1 MVLRVLESVE
11 ALPEPR
17 AGKCEIQLAHKEPK
31 EAGETSKWAERLANR
46 FSFVERIDDIGW
58 REGQPKV
65 KAEDPNYL
73 IVYLPGR
80 RVRGIGFRLT
90 TTAQTHGQLVR
101 AQQEVERWI
110 EKEVR

>member
-1 MVLRVLESVE
+1 MGYELNKRHRISVQ
-11 ALPEPR
+11 
-17 AGKCEIQLAHKEPK
+17 G
-31 EAGETSKWAERLANR
+31 RLCL
-46 FSFVERIDDIGW
+46 FV
-58 REGQPKV
+58 V
-65 KAEDPNYL
+65 KAEDPNCL

>member
-1 MVLRVLESVE
+1 L
-11 ALPEPR
+11 
-17 AGKCEIQLAHKEPK
+17 
-31 EAGETSKWAERLANR
+31 
-46 FSFVERIDDIGW
+46 FV
-58 REGQPKV
+58 V
-65 KAEDPNYL
+65 KAEDPNCL

-80 RVRGIGFRLT
+80 RVRSIGFRFT

>member
-1 MVLRVLESVE
+1 
-11 ALPEPR
+11 
-17 AGKCEIQLAHKEPK
+17 
-31 EAGETSKWAERLANR
+31 
-46 FSFVERIDDIGW
+46 
-58 REGQPKV
+58 
-65 KAEDPNYL
+65 
-73 IVYLPGR
+73 LPGR